1 MSYSS
6 DDDRPLARANGHRL
20 SSSKISRAEDD
31 ALDQPVPKQAAK
43 MAGLSV
49 RNGPLEDAM
58 DIDEPATNGASKRK
72 SRTSISKVNYK
83 DDESSDDAAPL
94 VRIHD
99 TGKPFLPSGK
109 RSKPTEFPNPTPTMN
124 PSQGPEEKKLPPSY
138 DETALPESSGDDDEP
153 LSVKLAQKKRDM
165 EKEAEKKKEAEK
177 QAKVIRAKERTKKP
191 ATKKAVKDESDDD
204 VPLAKSS
211 ASKRRSNGTAA
222 KRKSNGVKKEES
234 DSDAPISKKAKA
246 KPTSSA
252 KKAVKAESKKAS
264 ESEDEEEYAWWNA
277 PKKEN
282 DDIKWTTLEH
292 NGVLFPT

>member
-94 VRIHD
+94 A
-99 TGKPFLPSGK
+99 K
-109 RSKPTEFPNPTPTMN
+109 RQKKQANRV
-124 PSQGPEEKKLPPSY
+124 PESDSDDEPIARARGKKLPPSY

-165 EKEAEKKKEAEK
+165 EKEAEK